1 LFTLVSIVTF
11 VLKKNRFLLFL
22 KIKFQMALK
31 ISLLLPLTMIAVLT
45 FAQSDYKTDMRKV
58 DTLVTKAQLLD
69 KKTAADIEELRLNHH
84 RIEEEIAEA
93 ETQPAGNTKQII
105 KTLEAQLSA
114 IKKQEKLAQKR
125 RKEANEFLMDA
136 TVLSKLP
143 LLKRSKKIADMEKKY
158 GAVVLDDATTTGEP
172 VSTESAPIV
181 IPTPVPEPP
190 KPVDVPV
197 PTNEP
202 PSVTVNTD
210 ETTPVVRE
218 PEVPKKKQRN
228 KTKNKNTTP
237 DEPQVKFA
245 KYEASKD
252 MMLNPPSPYCAV
264 EFDGKDAFTG
274 KFKKVLKS
282 QLLFTHTEDFMRAT
296 MGNKDYITCEVQV
309 SQVQGGFTYLNLIF
323 KIASRDAQRTFGLLD
338 KGSPISFKYINGK
351 NSTFSNTKT
360 DIGVLDPSGQFT
372 IYKATCE
379 LTGSSSKILKDN
391 ELDVIRI
398 AWSAGFED
406 YEIVNMDVVQ
416 DLLRCLEAK

>member
-1 LFTLVSIVTF
+1 
-11 VLKKNRFLLFL
+11 
-22 KIKFQMALK
+22 MALK
-31 ISLLLPLTMIAVLT
+31 INLLMPLTMIAVFT
-45 FAQSDYKTDMRKV
+45 FAQADYKTDMRKV
-58 DTLVTKAQLLD
+58 DALIAKAQLLD
-69 KKTAADIEELRLNHH
+69 KKTAADVEELRLHHH
-84 RIEEEIAEA
+84 RIEEEIADA
-93 ETQPAGNTKQII
+93 ETQPSGNTKQLI
-105 KTLEAQLSA
+105 KTLEAQLSS
-114 IKKQEKLAQKR
+114 IKKQEKVAQKR

-143 LLKRSKKIADMEKKY
+143 LLKRGKKIADMEQKY
-158 GAVVLDDATTTGEP
+158 GAVVFDSTTGEP
-172 VSTESAPIV
+172 VLTEVPSAVV
-181 IPTPVPEPP
+181 IPPPVVVPDPP
-190 KPVDVPV
+190 KPIEVPV

-202 PSVTVNTD
+202 QQATANSD
-210 ETTPVVRE
+210 ETAPVVRE

-228 KTKNKNTTP
+228 KNKNKNATP
-237 DEPQVKFA
+237 EEPQVKFA

-252 MMLNPPSPYCAV
+252 VMLNPPSHHCAV

-360 DIGVLDPSGQFT
+360 DIGVIDPSGQFT
-372 IYKATCE
+372 VYKATCE
-379 LTGSSSKILKDN
+379 LAGSASKVLKEN
-391 ELDVIRI
+391 ELDVIRV

-406 YEIVNMDVVQ
+406 YEIVNMDVIQ
-416 DLLRCLEAK
+416 DLLKCLEAK